1 MLNVT
6 KGLALKGAEPFY
18 FGLIRTIKN
27 TILYFYWF
35 NQTSIASIR
44 LINYEYVKYLLNFSD
59 EPVENAL

>member
-18 FGLIRTIKN
+18 FG
-27 TILYFYWF
+27 WF
-35 NQTSIASIR
+35 NQTLIASIR